1 MAMTTLDLKKQAQ
14 REGATADEGQG
25 VRIWEK
31 QVEISEEIDDLT
43 DDEVL
48 DLALAWQDK
57 DLSTVRD
64 VLKVAVEEARSKYL
78 PVEGGEANIH
88 CWALV
93 RVGLKRII
101 CKKVS
106 LHRNN
111 K

>member
-1 MAMTTLDLKKQAQ
+1 MRT
-14 REGATADEGQG
+14 
-25 VRIWEK
+25 WEK

-43 DDEVL
+43 DDEIL
-48 DLALAWQDK
+48 DLALAWRDK

-64 VLKVAVEEARSKYL
+64 VLKAAVEEARSKYL
-78 PVEGGEANIH
+78 PSDEGGEANIH

-101 CKKVS
+101 CTKVS
-106 LHRNN
+106 LHN

>member
-1 MAMTTLDLKKQAQ
+1 M
-14 REGATADEGQG
+14 RGQG
-25 VRIWEK
+25 VRTWEK

-43 DDEVL
+43 DDGVL

-64 VLKVAVEEARSKYL
+64 VLKATVEEARSKYL
-78 PVEGGEANIH
+78 PSVLMADEGGEANIH

-101 CKKVS
+101 CTRF
-106 LHRNN
+106 HFTGTIN
-111 K
+111 KG